1 MFDQLVKRSDAVWI
15 YSTGR
20 FAEERRAFL
29 CDLNERGYGWHTLRQ
44 TNKFLLVIAERV
56 NIRQRMPITELQ
68 IVRAARDWA
77 AKTCAPSCTGESRD
91 YVSKRFI
98 FVAKLSAR
106 I

>member
-44 TNKFLLVIAERV
+44 TNKFLLVHRSV
-56 NIRQRMPITELQ
+56 NKLYYSSAAGGVCASADVRLGTAWLLQ
-68 IVRAARDWA
+68 
-77 AKTCAPSCTGESRD
+77 
-91 YVSKRFI
+91 
-98 FVAKLSAR
+98 
-106 I
+106 

>member
-20 FAEERRAFL
+20 FAEEWRAFL

-44 TNKFLLVIAERV
+44 INKFLLVIAERV
-56 NIRQRMPITELQ
+56 NVRQRMPITERQ

-77 AKTCAPSCTGESRD
+77 AKTYSPSCTT
-91 YVSKRFI
+91 
-98 FVAKLSAR
+98 
-106 I
+106 